1 MIDAY
6 VWTTPN
12 GFKALIALEELGLP
26 YTPHWINIT
35 TGEQMKPEYL
45 AINPNNKIPAI
56 TDSDG
61 PDGKPITIFESGAVM
76 IYLGDKTGRLLP
88 PSGPARYT
96 TLEWLFWGA
105 AGTGPMGGQAG
116 YWAYFAKEKNPP
128 AIERYTNEV
137 NRLLGVAD
145 KRLATSQYL
154 AGDDF
159 TIADINSFTY
169 ARAFSRF
176 GLDTSKF
183 ANVTRWVQA
192 IDARPAVQRALAM
205 KAPGT

>member
-26 YTPHWINIT
+26 YTTKWIDIT
-35 TGEQMKPEYL
+35 KGQQTTPEYL

-56 TDSDG
+56 TDPDG
-61 PDGKPITIFESGAVM
+61 PDGKPITIFESGAIM
-76 IYLGDKTGRLLP
+76 TYLGDKTKKLLP
-88 PSGPARYT
+88 QSGAARYT

-105 AGTGPMGGQAG
+105 AGIGPMGGQFG
-116 YWAYFAKEKNPP
+116 YWGHFAKEKNPP
-128 AIERYTNEV
+128 AIERYKTEV
-137 NRLLGVAD
+137 DRLLRVAD
-145 KRLATSQYL
+145 TRLASSKFL
-154 AGDDF
+154 GGDEF

-169 ARAFSRF
+169 ARGVPRF
-176 GLDTSKF
+176 GIDMSPYP
-183 ANVTRWVQA
+183 NVTRWVQS

-205 KAPGT
+205 KPPGA

>member
-26 YTPHWINIT
+26 YKPHWINIT

-56 TDSDG
+56 TDPDG
-61 PDGKPITIFESGAVM
+61 PDGKPVTIFESGAVM
-76 IYLGDKTGRLLP
+76 VYLGDKTKKLLP
-88 PSGPARYT
+88 ASGPARYT

-105 AGTGPMGGQAG
+105 AGTGPMGGQLG
-116 YWAYFAKEKNPP
+116 YWAFFAKDKNPP
-128 AIERYTNEV
+128 AIERYMNEV
-137 NRLLGVAD
+137 TRILGVAD
-145 KRLATSQYL
+145 KRLATSAYL

-169 ARAFSRF
+169 ARSVGRF
-176 GLDTSKF
+176 GLDIAKF

-192 IDARPAVQRALAM
+192 IEARPAVQRALAL
-205 KAPGT
+205 KAPGA